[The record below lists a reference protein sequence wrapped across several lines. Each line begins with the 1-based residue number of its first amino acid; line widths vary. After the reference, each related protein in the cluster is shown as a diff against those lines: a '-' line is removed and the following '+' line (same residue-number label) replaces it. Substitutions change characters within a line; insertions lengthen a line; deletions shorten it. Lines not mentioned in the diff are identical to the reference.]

1 MSGMD
6 MGHTHLSGHPV
17 EWRHQ
22 NRTTELLAMVHQRSR
37 LKGGQHGVEY
47 RHWLLRLDP
56 QSLQVLHVSTAPVLQ
71 SSDYLLGGFFP
82 GVLTVGSFHLMPV
95 NNSLVGSLC
104 TQGPPSRASQR
115 AAFIA
120 PPQ

>member
-1 MSGMD
+1 MQELVYNVSSMD

-22 NRTTELLAMVHQRSR
+22 NGTTELLAMVHQRDR
-37 LKGGQHGVEY
+37 LEGGQHGADY
-47 RHWLLRLDP
+47 RHWLLRLNS

-71 SSDYLLGGFFP
+71 SSDYRLEGFFP

-104 TQGPPSRASQR
+104 AQGPPSLASQ
-115 AAFIA
+115 
-120 PPQ
+120 